1 MEVIKILEDEYILY
15 TEVNMTDD
23 TILAK
28 FKNAIRL

>member
-1 MEVIKILEDEYILY
+1 MGVIKILEDEYILY

-28 FKNAIRL
+28 FKNDIRL